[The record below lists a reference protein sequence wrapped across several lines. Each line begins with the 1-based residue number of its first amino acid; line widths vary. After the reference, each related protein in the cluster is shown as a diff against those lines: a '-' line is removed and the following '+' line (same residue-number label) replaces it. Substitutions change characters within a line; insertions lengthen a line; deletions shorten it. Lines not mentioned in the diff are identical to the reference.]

1 MTKTGTLLTLILFC
15 ATFLI
20 LKGQSGDAIGYI
32 VTFDDDTLR
41 GSLKHESEKAS
52 PRELI
57 FFADGSASAIIY
69 DPKTIKAFGYEN
81 NIFISAD
88 IDREISPTKLNELSD
103 SPQLFYVKDTVF
115 LQVIISGEKEL
126 LSFVDENG
134 KENFYIKDDDK
145 YVWLVHKKY
154 RITTNEASATAYNNN
169 YIGQLIIYLKG
180 CPEMNRILSST
191 DYELESL
198 VKSFNY
204 YYGCISTNT
213 SYEKEED
220 RFKFELSPLLG
231 ISLCKIGFSGT
242 GNYYLTEVN
251 YPWSLN
257 LSGGV
262 SANFFFPR
270 HLGLWSFNNEVIYS
284 SFLTNGTYTNQIN
297 STNYS
302 NTETQI
308 GTSSM
313 KINTMFRGHL
323 PINYSTLFM
332 DIGISNGFV
341 ISKTNNYKRTTYING
356 ESNVT
361 ESSALES
368 LNNYNIGFII
378 GFGIK
383 INRVSGFLRY
393 ELGSEISNDNDP
405 DNKINSFYLMLSYKL
420 L

>member
-15 ATFLI
+15 FTFLI
-20 LKGQSGDAIGYI
+20 LKGQNGDAVGYI
-32 VTFDDDTLR
+32 VTLDDDTLR
-41 GSLKHESEKAS
+41 GSLKLESEKVS
-52 PRELI
+52 PNEVI

-69 DPKTIKAFGYEN
+69 DPKTIKEFGYDN
-81 NIFISAD
+81 NIFVSAD
-88 IDREISPTKLNELSD
+88 VDREISPTKTIELSD
-103 SPQLFYVKDTVF
+103 SPQLFYVQDTVF

-134 KENFYIKDDDK
+134 KKSYFIKDDDK
-145 YVWLVHKKY
+145 YIWLVHKKY
-154 RITTNEASATAYNNN
+154 SFVTNETSSTAYNNN
-169 YIGQLIIYLKG
+169 YIGQLILYLKG

-191 DYELESL
+191 DYEYESL

-204 YYGCISTNT
+204 YYGCISTKT

-220 RFKFELSPLLG
+220 SFKVELSPLLG
-231 ISLCKIGFSGT
+231 ISLCKVGFSGT
-242 GNYYLTEVN
+242 GNDYLTEVN
-251 YPWSLN
+251 YPWSIN
-257 LSGGV
+257 FAGGV
-262 SANFFFPR
+262 AANFFFPR
-270 HLGLWSFNNEVIYS
+270 HLGRWSFNNEVIYS
-284 SFLTNGTYTNQIN
+284 SFLTSGVYNNEIN

-332 DIGISNGFV
+332 DIGISNAFV
-341 ISKTNNYKRTTYING
+341 ISKTNNSKRTTYING

-368 LNNYNIGFII
+368 LNDYNIGFII

-383 INRVSGFLRY
+383 KNRVSGFLRY
-393 ELGSEISNDNDP
+393 ELGSEISSDNDL
-405 DNKINSFYLMLSYKL
+405 DNRTNSFYLMLSYKL